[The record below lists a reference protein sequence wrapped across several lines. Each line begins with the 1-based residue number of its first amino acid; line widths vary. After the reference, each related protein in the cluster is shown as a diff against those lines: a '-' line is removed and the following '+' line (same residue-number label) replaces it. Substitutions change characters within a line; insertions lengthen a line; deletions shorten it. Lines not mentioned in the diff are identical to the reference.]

1 MADAMPI
8 TSNVHCKIKCG
19 CWTIY
24 IKAKIKFPGN
34 IPLKQTTRE
43 VTNQILNH
51 CVAWKYL

>member
-1 MADAMPI
+1 MGGVFCLSPWPI
-8 TSNVHCKIKCG
+8 LIGNVINL
-19 CWTIY
+19 
-24 IKAKIKFPGN
+24 PGN